1 MSLLSLSFLI
11 QCSIHFVNDDPNYRK
26 PMILRGGATPLI
38 DKAEQQPVSIQSGQ
52 SMSG

>member
-11 QCSIHFVNDDPNYRK
+11 QYSIHFVNDDPNYRK
-26 PMILRGGATPLI
+26 PMMLWGGTTPPI
-38 DKAEQQPVSIQSGQ
+38 GMAVQQPVSMQSEQ